1 MVVVIVKVYKCK
13 YRYLSMKYK
22 SFSIC
27 SVFNNCFNTV
37 ESVYLA
43 MSKIEKYE
51 THKYYTVGTVP
62 ESNKEISQK
71 EVKSIS

>member
-1 MVVVIVKVYKCK
+1 MAVVIGKVYKCK

-22 SFSIC
+22 SFSTG
-27 SVFNNCFNTV
+27 SVSNNCFITE

-51 THKYYTVGTVP
+51 THKYHTVGTVP
-62 ESNKEISQK
+62 ESNKDKSQK
-71 EVKSIS
+71 EVKSIP